1 MTVFL
6 DTNIL
11 LDVLGERHPH
21 YATAALLWGEVERGA
36 LKAMVSAISFNNIHY
51 IIRKSAG
58 TSKAREA
65 MVSLNAIF
73 SIVPLDAAVIA
84 EAINTASS
92 DFEDA
97 IQYVSAL
104 RVGVDYFVT
113 RDPGHFPKQPLSVVS
128 AAELLASLKSQR
140 GENLA

>member
-21 YATAALLWGEVERGA
+21 YATAALLWGQVESGA

-58 TSKAREA
+58 SARAREA
-65 MVSLNAIF
+65 IVSLNAMF

-84 EAINTASS
+84 EAINTALP

-104 RVGVDYFVT
+104 RMAVDYFVT
-113 RDPGHFPKQPLSVVS
+113 RDSGHFPKQPLSVVS
-128 AAELLASLKSQR
+128 AGELLASLASQR
-140 GENLA
+140 GGKP